1 MPQVPEIINKK
12 KYMLE
17 KIKMMEKK
25 QKIILGIIVVLILV
39 LVAGYLSGWFGKRKS
54 SPLDLNA
61 TRGGA
66 AGALLNSGNV
76 SPFSGLACDNW
87 NRRPMAVMEAADL
100 SVRPDSGFSDADLVL
115 EMPAITASIT
125 RLMPVY
131 VCNDPP
137 EVGSIRSTRHDYIAL
152 ASGWDA
158 ILTHWGGS
166 HFAADILNKGVINDL
181 DLNGSMGKK
190 MPECGFRKEGIPAP
204 DNGFAKF
211 PTLLDCA
218 KKAGYDM
225 TDKFSG
231 YPHQAEA
238 SVDQRP
244 SGGHL
249 RIGFA
254 GPYAAEYD
262 YDKATNTYLRSW
274 NKVADIDANNQ
285 KRNAP
290 KNVAVVIASS
300 EQIEG
305 QYNNVQIGDP
315 QFDTVTEGD
324 AYYYFNGQ
332 EIKGRWKKDKS
343 SWNTKLFMYDSNGQE
358 VKFVP
363 GQIWVEVLEPGQALK
378 WVPQP

>member
-1 MPQVPEIINKK
+1 MFD
-12 KYMLE
+12 

-25 QKIILGIIVVLILV
+25 QKIIIGTVVVLV
-39 LVAGYLSGWFGKRKS
+39 LVLIAGYFSGLFGGRKKAGLLSDSMKEKV
-54 SPLDLNA
+54 DM
-61 TRGGA
+61 GA
-66 AGALLNSGNV
+66 PANSGNV
-76 SPFSGLACDNW
+76 SPFSGLACANW
-87 NRRPMAVMEAADL
+87 NRRPIAVMEAADL

-152 ASGWDA
+152 AAGWNA

-166 HFAADILNKGVINDL
+166 HFAADILDKGTLAKGGAVDDL
-181 DLNGSMGKK
+181 DLNGSMGHKA
-190 MPECGFRKEGIPAP
+190 PECGFRKEGIPAP

-211 PTLLDCA
+211 STLLDCA
-218 KKAGYDM
+218 QKAGYDM

-238 SVDQRP
+238 PLDQRP
-244 SGGHL
+244 VGGHL
-249 RIGFA
+249 RVGFA
-254 GPYAAEYD
+254 GPYAVDYD

-274 NKVADIDANNQ
+274 NKVADLDANNQ

-290 KNVAVVIASS
+290 KNVAVVIATS

-324 AYYYFNGQ
+324 AYYYINGQ

-358 VKFVP
+358 VKFAP

-378 WVPQP
+378 WTPQQ

>member
-1 MPQVPEIINKK
+1 MFPGFLFENMIMAKNKK
-12 KYMLE
+12 
-17 KIKMMEKK
+17 
-25 QKIILGIIVVLILV
+25 IIIIAVVVIIAV
-39 LVAGYLSGWFGKRKS
+39 GVMGYALGWFGKKKA
-54 SPLDLNA
+54 SPLNLNTMKGVA
-61 TRGGA
+61 EMGTPVNTGE
-66 AGALLNSGNV
+66 V
-76 SPFSGLACDNW
+76 SPFSGLSCANW
-87 NRRPMAVMEAADL
+87 NRRPIAVMEAADV

-137 EVGSIRSTRHDYIAL
+137 EVGSVRSTRHDYIAL
-152 ASGWDA
+152 AAGWNA
-158 ILTHWGGS
+158 ILVHWGGS
-166 HFAADILNKGVINDL
+166 HFAADILNQKVVENL
-181 DLNGSMGKK
+181 DLNGSMGHKA
-190 MPECGFRKEGIPAP
+190 PECGFRKEGIPAP

-211 PTLLDCA
+211 STLLDCA

-225 TDKFSG
+225 TNKFSG
-231 YPHQAEA
+231 YPHQTEA
-238 SVDQRP
+238 PLEKRP

-249 RIGFA
+249 RVGFA
-254 GPYAAEYD
+254 GPYAVDYD
-262 YDKATNTYLRSW
+262 YDKATNAYLRSW
-274 NKVADIDANNQ
+274 NKVADVDANNK

-290 KNVAVVIASS
+290 KNIAVIIATS

-324 AYYYFNGQ
+324 AFYYFNGQ

-343 SWNTKLFMYDSNGQE
+343 AWNTKLFMYDASGQE

-363 GQIWVEVLEPGQALK
+363 GQIWVEILEPGQALK
-378 WVPQP
+378 WEPAA